1 MARAGEASMR
11 RPLMWIMQ
19 ALACVSGAVPAHAFV
34 DPPYLTPP
42 APRAGQSVMVNMRFG
57 ACDVFLPEAPY
68 PIVTRDGSAIRIL
81 FFGYS
86 YSDPELCVYPPLQTS
101 PSIGKFPPGNYTV
114 QVDWLRVAVDGT
126 TTTTLAILPFTVAA
140 APSPPQPAPALSVP
154 GLVLLAMAI
163 SAIGAG
169 RLRLR
174 LAP

>member
-1 MARAGEASMR
+1 MHRV
-11 RPLMWIMQ
+11 LMKIMQ
-19 ALACVSGAVPAHAFV
+19 AVVCVPFALPAHAFV

-42 APRAGQSVMVNMRFG
+42 APQAGQSVMVNMRFG
-57 ACDVFLPEAPY
+57 DCDVFLPDAPY

-86 YSDPELCVYPPLQTS
+86 YSDPELCAYPPLQTS
-101 PSIGKFPPGNYTV
+101 PSIGEFPPGNYTV

-126 TTTTLAILPFTVAA
+126 HTTTLAILPFTVAA

-163 SAIGAG
+163 SAIGVR
-169 RLRLR
+169 RLRLHP
-174 LAP
+174 AP